1 MPKNALARVLL
12 DFGRTPGR
20 YALRLRE
27 PAELHAQIDTLAL
40 WALGRVPEGLQ
51 AQAQEIKAAA
61 VMFIQRACFAPENNH
76 YQILGL
82 PQGPVD
88 AELLR
93 TRYRALIRL
102 THPDMGVEGLP
113 ANAAGLVNRAQ
124 KVLADPALRERY
136 DQELEN
142 DAWPRWRTA
151 PPVAAA
157 AGAPLVRKAEAHWAA
172 PKGRLGVGEGWSA
185 LWARYPVQARLLL
198 TAAGVGVLVVA
209 LLAWAANDTP
219 GGAMLVVA
227 RAPSGAPAKPETAR
241 PATQQAAERTRTAQL
256 GAAPTSNARQSL
268 AAASQD
274 ADDSAALQLSR
285 ETPNAWPAARQ
296 VSTEAARPN
305 ARKRDTV
312 DTANAGT
319 RLAGSMADP
328 VADDQP
334 AMAAPSRPSSPANA
348 SSRSSPVIKSRW
360 H

>member
-124 KVLADPALRERY
+124 KVLADPECCASATTRS
-136 DQELEN
+136 
-142 DAWPRWRTA
+142 WKTKPGH
-151 PPVAAA
+151 
-157 AGAPLVRKAEAHWAA
+157 AGAPRR
-172 PKGRLGVGEGWSA
+172 P
-185 LWARYPVQARLLL
+185 
-198 TAAGVGVLVVA
+198 
-209 LLAWAANDTP
+209 
-219 GGAMLVVA
+219 VA
-227 RAPSGAPAKPETAR
+227 RALRAPFCAQARGA
-241 PATQQAAERTRTAQL
+241 L
-256 GAAPTSNARQSL
+256 GGAGSRGS
-268 AAASQD
+268 AAAK
-274 ADDSAALQLSR
+274 AGARCGHA
-285 ETPNAWPAARQ
+285 TPCRRACC
-296 VSTEAARPN
+296 
-305 ARKRDTV
+305 
-312 DTANAGT
+312 
-319 RLAGSMADP
+319 
-328 VADDQP
+328 
-334 AMAAPSRPSSPANA
+334 
-348 SSRSSPVIKSRW
+348 
-360 H
+360 